1 MITLIKNY
9 IVEAKSQRRF
19 NVKKIVS
26 LKEILNSS
34 FYEIKFKINT
44 FDELSKIKVLS
55 KKDGKTQITFV
66 ISDEGNNYTFS
77 LKDKRYIDNNLINS
91 LNIRENIIID

>member
-1 MITLIKNY
+1 
-9 IVEAKSQRRF
+9 
-19 NVKKIVS
+19 
-26 LKEILNSS
+26 
-34 FYEIKFKINT
+34 
-44 FDELSKIKVLS
+44 LSKIKVLS

-91 LNIRENIIID
+91 LNIRENIMID